1 MYMPAVRGGREVR
14 RVRFGP
20 YVATIRKDLE
30 STGRVG
36 YLYVMTV
43 VGGVEQ
49 KVCLCVAS
57 EVNELHGRALLGDG
71 NLETGGSHFLCTF
84 TEQGHDNFGA
94 SDDWADLGKF
104 AEKAIAV
111 AKQFLRAE
119 NEPVVEDAR
128 KPWWK
133 PW

>member
-1 MYMPAVRGGREVR
+1 MQMYMPAVRGGREVR

-57 EVNELHGRALLGDG
+57 EVNELHGEGM
-71 NLETGGSHFLCTF
+71 GGSHFLCTF
-84 TEQGHDNFGA
+84 TEQGHGNFGA

-104 AEKAIAV
+104 AEKAIAI
-111 AKQFLRAE
+111 AKQLLRAE
-119 NEPVVEDAR
+119 NEAVVEDAR